1 MSFNLDEAGAFAP
14 PPRAGIGAGSFGG
27 GAFEDEPPLLEELGI
42 NIPQILRKIASVLNP
57 VRVNADLHEDG
68 DLSGP
73 LFFTLLLGMTQL
85 LAGKVHFGIL
95 LGWGSVAALF
105 VYAVVNLLVGGHTKW
120 PLDLYRSFS
129 LVGYCLLPLVV
140 LSSLALFL
148 PKGGLASLV
157 LGALTVL
164 WATKTC
170 SYLLVTLIPH
180 AQEHR
185 LLLAYPCALVYSTI
199 ALLILF

>member
-14 PPRAGIGAGSFGG
+14 PPRSGIGAGSFGG

-42 NIPQILRKIASVLNP
+42 NIPQIVRKMTSVLNP
-57 VRVNADLHEDG
+57 VHVNADLHEDG

-73 LFFTLLLGMTQL
+73 LMFTLLLGTTQL

-105 VYAVVNLLVGGHTKW
+105 IYLVVNLLVGGHPKW
-120 PLDLYRSFS
+120 PLELYRSFS

-140 LSSLALFL
+140 LSSLLLFV
-148 PKGGLASLV
+148 PRSVASLV
-157 LGALTVL
+157 LGALAVL

-185 LLLAYPCALVYSTI
+185 MLLAYPCALVYATF